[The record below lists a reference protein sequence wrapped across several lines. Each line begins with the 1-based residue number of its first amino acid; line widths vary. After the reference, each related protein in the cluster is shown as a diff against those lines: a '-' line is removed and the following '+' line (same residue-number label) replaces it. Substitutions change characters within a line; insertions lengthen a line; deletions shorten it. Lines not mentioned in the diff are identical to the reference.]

1 MKRQN
6 SEQFYRMRNNF
17 KSSKPQVPVFNSYT
31 SVTDLASAGNEAKN
45 TSKWY
50 SPLPLKPILP
60 FNLSKIGESL
70 EDQEKPKTERNEVS
84 SIAEESKPAY
94 KIKRTEKIRKKSAN
108 LFELRLISTW
118 GESDLLGLHLIEFF
132 DEHCKQIP
140 LNSSFISVK
149 NSQEHADVS
158 LLFKKQGLSKTEVFW
173 QCKFLNDQPV
183 GIRINVPVDYNICG
197 IRIWNLPKAADLAR
211 SVRLA
216 ELRLN
221 QEKVW
226 RGEVKRGEFS
236 TEISI
241 LAGFKFNDWTQK
253 IIQTLSSSV
262 RVVNKPEGKPNPL
275 SGMFRKYSK
284 SNLVIVR
291 EEEELRTSLPL
302 ALEDLQQSLKEKN
315 EKNVKAF
322 DEVTNNNRRKSHQD
336 SRTNGKNGEIVEEF
350 RKNSNYKDF
359 KSGSTNK
366 KEVIADEIGNKKKLQ
381 VSGRVVTFEILSN
394 WGDAN
399 YVGFF
404 GVEFWNS
411 AGEII
416 NSQLSIQVEAD
427 PTGLKVDPA
436 YSNDI
441 RTCEKLV
448 DGVYWTCDD
457 SHSWLAP
464 FNPTR
469 ASSIKFDLTKVQELS
484 LIRVWNYNKS
494 RIHSSRG
501 VKNIRI
507 FLDDLKVFE
516 GEIMKAPG
524 CMESAEQYCEYIV
537 LTENLDLLEKISSN
551 DWVDNFKGTYFSPI
565 GPSGPDLNEDSFE
578 FPEPQRPGTASK
590 EVADDRPY
598 TSVLT
603 SPKKKKVSARIVGKV
618 IRMEI
623 LQTWGDAFYAGLT
636 GISVEGSTGE
646 IKLKPTD
653 LKVQPESI
661 NCIQGYSSD
670 PRTPDKLI
678 NGVNQTTNDVNMW
691 LIPFSKHI
699 EAYIQITL
707 PERQEI
713 LSLNIWNYNKS
724 LEDTSRG
731 IKLVRILID
740 DKVIA
745 NEVLIRK
752 APGHSLIDFCQIIQ
766 INARDLKLLKPFLP
780 SLVLSNQ
787 FENIPNSSSSYI
799 LPPCP
804 QGFTVTLRLLSTWGD
819 WHYIGLN
826 GVEFFNYKGQKIT
839 GCKVVSIPDIQS
851 IKGQECDPR
860 VSTNLIDGVNTSL
873 SDGHSW
879 LAPYVDTSLISTSI
893 KTPNTVS
900 FLFDNIQ
907 SFGAVQ
913 FFNYRKTPLRGV
925 KEFDLLIDDALV
937 YKGIMRPY
945 EEVEDWSCFV
955 FFNEDLRMLGEK
967 FEFDG
972 REGKIL
978 FDEKKRLEG
987 MERKKEL
994 TDRPKTGVN

>member
-6 SEQFYRMRNNF
+6 SEQFYKMRNNF
-17 KSSKPQVPVFNSYT
+17 KSSKPQVPVFNSCT
-31 SVTDLASAGNEAKN
+31 SVSDLNTAGNEGKN
-45 TSKWY
+45 NSKWY

-60 FNLSKIGESL
+60 FNLSKIAENVQ
-70 EDQEKPKTERNEVS
+70 EQEKPNTERAEVHQ
-84 SIAEESKPAY
+84 IAEEVKPAY

-118 GESDLLGLHLIEFF
+118 GDSDSVGLHLIEFF
-132 DEHCKQIP
+132 DEHCKQVP
-140 LNSSFISVK
+140 LNSSFLSVK

-158 LLFKKQGLSKTEVFW
+158 LLFKKQGLCKTEIFW
-173 QCKFLNDQPV
+173 QCKFLHDHPV
-183 GIRINVPVDYNICG
+183 SVRINVPVDYNICG
-197 IRIWNLPKAADLAR
+197 IRIWNLPKAVDLAK
-211 SVRLA
+211 SVRIA

-226 RGEVKRGEFS
+226 KGEIKRGEFS
-236 TEISI
+236 TEIAI

-262 RVVNKPEGKPNPL
+262 RVVNKPEGKPNPQ

-284 SNLVIVR
+284 SNLMIVG
-291 EEEELRTSLPL
+291 EDEELRKSLPL
-302 ALEDLQQSLKEKN
+302 ALEDLQQSVKEKEKN
-315 EKNVKAF
+315 AKAINENGF
-322 DEVTNNNRRKSHQD
+322 KSRRGSNRDLQSYGQ
-336 SRTNGKNGEIVEEF
+336 NLEIVEEF
-350 RKNSNYKDF
+350 RKDSDSKDF
-359 KSGSTNK
+359 KLGSLDK
-366 KEVIADEIGNKKKLQ
+366 KEVAADEIRKNNKMH

-399 YVGFF
+399 YVGLF

-411 AGEII
+411 AGENT
-416 NSQLSIQVEAD
+416 NSQVLIQVEAD
-427 PTGLKVDPA
+427 PAGLKVDPA

-464 FNPTR
+464 FNPSR
-469 ASSIKFDLTKVQELS
+469 PSSIKFDLVKVQELS
-484 LIRVWNYNKS
+484 LIRIWNYNKS

-501 VKNIRI
+501 VKTIRI
-507 FLDDLKVFE
+507 FLDDLKIFE
-516 GEIMKAPG
+516 GDITKAPG

-537 LTENLDLLEKISSN
+537 LTENIDLLEKISSN
-551 DWVDNFKGTYFSPI
+551 DWVDNFKGAYFSPI
-565 GPSGPDLNEDSFE
+565 GPDLNENSFE

-590 EVADDRPY
+590 EVIDDRPY

-618 IRMEI
+618 IRIEI

-636 GISVEGSTGE
+636 GISVEGNAGE
-646 IKLKPTD
+646 IKLKPTNI
-653 LKVQPESI
+653 KAQPESI

-678 NGVNQTTNDVNMW
+678 NGVNQTTNDTNMW

-699 EAYIQITL
+699 EAYLQITL

-724 LEDTSRG
+724 QEDASRG
-731 IKLVRILID
+731 IKLIRLLID
-740 DKVIA
+740 DKIIA

-752 APGHSLIDFCQIIQ
+752 APGHSLIDFCQIVQ
-766 INARDLKLLKPFLP
+766 INARDLKLLKPFLAP
-780 SLVLSNQ
+780 SILSSQ
-787 FENIPNSSSSYI
+787 FENIPSSFSGYI
-799 LPPCP
+799 VPFCP
-804 QGFTVTLRLLSTWGD
+804 QGFTLTLRLLSTWGD

-826 GVEFFNYKGQKIT
+826 GVEFFNFKGQKIT
-839 GCKVVSIPDIQS
+839 GCKVISIPDIQS

-860 VSTNLIDGVNTSL
+860 ISSNLIDGVNTSL

-879 LAPYVDTSLISTSI
+879 LAPYVDTSLISTCN

-907 SFGAVQ
+907 SFGAIQ
-913 FFNYRKTPLRGV
+913 LFNYRKTPLRGV

-945 EEVEDWSCFV
+945 EDVEDWSCFV
-955 FFNEDLRMLGEK
+955 FFNEDLRSLGEN
-967 FEFDG
+967 FEFDA
-972 REGKIL
+972 REEKIL

-987 MERKKEL
+987 MERKKEIS
-994 TDRPKTGVN
+994 DRPKTGIN